1 MNTATVSFVK
11 ANLSAL
17 LCSQGTPQPFISL
30 NPKYLVCFVTS
41 CIAASPLQLSSFTH
55 ASARRQLKE
64 HQEYPEISKVL
75 KSWNIYNYI
84 LDFGHMV
91 ASMAWAKA
99 QGHRIRFGIWE
110 KWRSIYVSF
119 ISIAWHRNSCEGLR
133 NIRPSTP
140 FFNNQLLTF
149 WTCSNRSMLP
159 GHSNKM
165 GLLTDFGST
174 TLRAKC
180 SKTIITTLVSK
191 RFCPKCS
198 SHPLIKSYRQD

>member
-1 MNTATVSFVK
+1 MDTATVSFLK

-41 CIAASPLQLSSFTH
+41 CIAALPLQLSSFTH
-55 ASARRQLKE
+55 ASAWRQLKE
-64 HQEYPEISKVL
+64 HQDYPEISKVL
-75 KSWNIYNYI
+75 ESWNIYI
-84 LDFGHMV
+84 LDFAHMV

-99 QGHRIRFGIWE
+99 RGHPIRFGIWE

-119 ISIAWHRNSCEGLR
+119 ISIAWHRNSCERLR

-140 FFNNQLLTF
+140 FLTTNYWPF
-149 WTCSNRSMLP
+149 GLVQTVRCCQAIRTKWVFSRTLALHSEQNVANLYNTC
-159 GHSNKM
+159 
-165 GLLTDFGST
+165 
-174 TLRAKC
+174 
-180 SKTIITTLVSK
+180 VSK